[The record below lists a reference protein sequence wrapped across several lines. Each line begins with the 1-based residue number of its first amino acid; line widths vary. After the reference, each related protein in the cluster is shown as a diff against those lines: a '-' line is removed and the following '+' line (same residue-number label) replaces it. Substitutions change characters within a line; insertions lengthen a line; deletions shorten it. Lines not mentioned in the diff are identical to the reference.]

1 MGLWCGRAIARTV
14 ETLGEASENLF
25 RGDRLPV
32 LDRPDPSPAQTLTNL
47 DVPPANSPSEP

>member
-32 LDRPDPSPAQTLTNL
+32 LDVPDPPLAQTLTNL
-47 DVPPANSPSEP
+47 DVPPTNSPSEP